1 MDTGFVQSITFSASD
16 FRQDSAGTYFFIEFA
31 VPVRITAL
39 IRSTSTLSSILKAK
53 VCRRVNR
60 QRIFPILLPLTP
72 CDDNSG
78 ATAE

>member
-16 FRQDSAGTYFFIEFA
+16 FRQDSAGTYFFIKFA
-31 VPVRITAL
+31 APVRITAL
-39 IRSTSTLSSILKAK
+39 TRPTSAPPSVQKAT

-72 CDDNSG
+72 YDDNSG
-78 ATAE
+78 VTAE